1 MQPGVKFNLKIII
14 LTAKLQLVSEA
25 EASGFVKGQGGGEV
39 RRQRCHYSWTD
50 SGVGNDRQNASTPGT
65 DSGAGERRQVAM
77 PALLGQTVACLT
89 CSRSELPV
97 QNGHSATREQGWQG
111 AFSQNCSPFCTVP
124 GRTRPVLLLS
134 NCPHWLLLI
143 PFLWKE
149 ANWLSSRL
157 GKWNKASGLRA
168 APSLDSQ
175 GRGCLDTWQRA
186 GLLSPS
192 TKSQPLQSVY

>member
-25 EASGFVKGQGGGEV
+25 KASGFVKGQGGGEV
-39 RRQRCHYSWTD
+39 CRQRCHYSWTD
-50 SGVGNDRQNASTPGT
+50 SGAETTGR
-65 DSGAGERRQVAM
+65 M

-134 NCPHWLLLI
+134 NCPHWPLLI

-175 GRGCLDTWQRA
+175 GRGCLDAWQRA

-192 TKSQPLQSVY
+192 TKSQPLQSFY

>member
-25 EASGFVKGQGGGEV
+25 EEVGLWKGRGVGRYVGRDATTPGQTVGQGTTGK
-39 RRQRCHYSWTD
+39 
-50 SGVGNDRQNASTPGT
+50 
-65 DSGAGERRQVAM
+65 M

-111 AFSQNCSPFCTVP
+111 AVSQNCSSFCTVP

-134 NCPHWLLLI
+134 NCPHWPLLI

-175 GRGCLDTWQRA
+175 VRGCLDTWQRA